1 MAHIYAKVIQPVN
14 IHNQTIYL
22 GTKYKNNSYLSL
34 AVLQKI
40 IIDRICDTLELQI
53 NETLW
58 QTI

>member
-1 MAHIYAKVIQPVN
+1 MAHICKSIQPVN
-14 IHNQTIYL
+14 IHNQTIHL

-34 AVLQKI
+34 TVLQKI
-40 IIDRICDTLELQI
+40 IIDRICDTLDLQP